1 MKETVA
7 TQEKYA
13 EVESGKA
20 NKMQCMQCFY
30 TVETFMVYRFS
41 SKLFENIK
49 EIPLL

>member
-20 NKMQCMQCFY
+20 NKMQCMQCFF
-30 TVETFMVYRFS
+30 TVETYGLLGLAANS
-41 SKLFENIK
+41 LKIK
-49 EIPLL
+49 EIPLP